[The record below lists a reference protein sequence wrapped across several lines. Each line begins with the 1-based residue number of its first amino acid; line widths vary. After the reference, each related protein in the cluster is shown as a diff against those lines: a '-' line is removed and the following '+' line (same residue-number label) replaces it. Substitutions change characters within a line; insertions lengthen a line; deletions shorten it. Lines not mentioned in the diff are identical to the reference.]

1 MHAWYV
7 AKTKMHREVATAHV
21 HTQRGLDV
29 YLPMLPPS
37 RRGRSSSTMREPLFP
52 GYLFARLDLQSS
64 AWLMAR
70 SAPGI
75 AYFLGGED
83 APTHVPDELIEEIR
97 RRAEASNLAQ
107 QPAFE
112 LGQTVVIRR
121 GPFSGLEAI
130 FDGRQ
135 SGRGRVRVLLEL
147 VQRLVPVVLG
157 IEEIDSLESGTT
169 RQAGVN

>member
-1 MHAWYV
+1 MRAWYV

-21 HTQRGLDV
+21 LTQRGLDV

-37 RRGRSSSTMREPLFP
+37 RRSRSSTTMREPLFP
-52 GYLFARLDLQSS
+52 GYLFAHLDIESS
-64 AWLMAR
+64 AWLTVR

-83 APTHVPDELIEEIR
+83 APTQVPDDLIDEIR
-97 RRAEASNLAQ
+97 LRAEAGNLAQ
-107 QPAFE
+107 QPTFAPGE
-112 LGQTVVIRR
+112 KVVIRR

-135 SGRGRVRVLLEL
+135 SGRGRVRVLLEI
-147 VQRLVPVVLG
+147 VQRQVPVVLNVA
-157 IEEIDSLESGTT
+157 EIDSLESAAA
-169 RQAGVN
+169 R